1 MKFKALVVNIDGIEY
16 LIDSISRDWLG
27 RFSYRLVMGSDY
39 HMNYDPYF
47 LNYKVASKF
56 KEYLPTYAHLFGIG
70 DENMMEVL
78 QCLIQMVWYQGA
90 NK

>member
-1 MKFKALVVNIDGIEY
+1 MKFEALVVNIGGIEY
-16 LIDSISRDWLG
+16 LVDSISRDWLG

-56 KEYLPTYAHLFGIG
+56 KQYLPTNAHLFGVV
-70 DENMMEVL
+70 DDKNMMEIL
-78 QCLIQMVWYQGA
+78 
-90 NK
+90 